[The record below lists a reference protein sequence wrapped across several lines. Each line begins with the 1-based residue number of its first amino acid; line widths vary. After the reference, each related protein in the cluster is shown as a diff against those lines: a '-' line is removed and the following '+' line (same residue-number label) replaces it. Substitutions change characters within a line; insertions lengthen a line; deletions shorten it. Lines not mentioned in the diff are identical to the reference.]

1 LYAYVQLFHFNGKLP
16 INCRTHVGDDSL
28 PKTVIPVPVDTC
40 PDLSL
45 TLWLTLI
52 NTITVVGV
60 RPSARNVWVA
70 DTEAVC
76 TCLFE

>member
-1 LYAYVQLFHFNGKLP
+1 MFKVYGSHISGYA
-16 INCRTHVGDDSL
+16 L
-28 PKTVIPVPVDTC
+28 PKTVIPVPTDTC

-60 RPSARNVWVA
+60 WLSARNVFDTAVLL
-70 DTEAVC
+70 TEAVC
-76 TCLFE
+76 VSVCVCHV

>member
-1 LYAYVQLFHFNGKLP
+1 MFKVYGSHISGHA
-16 INCRTHVGDDSL
+16 L
-28 PKTVIPVPVDTC
+28 PKTVIPVPADTC

-60 RPSARNVWVA
+60 WPSARNVFDTAVLL
-70 DTEAVC
+70 TEAVC
-76 TCLFE
+76 V